1 MVRGKKMKNPL
12 RKRLPRELKT
22 EFGKYLVIFLLLV
35 ATIGLISG
43 FLIATSSMLKAYN
56 DGFETYNVENGNFL
70 LEKQANKAQIKN
82 IEDAGVTLYEN
93 FYNEEALTN
102 ESTMRIFKDREEVNT
117 VCLMKGEMP
126 TQTDEIAIDRMYA
139 DNNSLKV
146 GDTIESADGKYSW
159 KITGYVALPDYSCLF
174 EDNNDTMFDAVKFG
188 VGIVTPEGYAALA
201 NEQQNYSYSW
211 KYRNE
216 PSDELQEK
224 EMAEDLMD
232 VVRDEA
238 KLETFIPRYLNQAI
252 TFTGDDFGSDKAM
265 MTVLLYIIIVIM
277 AFVFG
282 VTVSNTISKEANVIG
297 TLRASGYTKGEL
309 VRHYMTMPLV
319 VTLIGALIGNILGYT
334 VFKNFCAGMYYGSYS
349 LPTYHTLWSVEAF
362 WKTTLVPLA
371 LMAVVNAGILYTQK
385 KDTEE
390 KDKTETVY
398 VKSDAK
404 GNPREITVQTKL
416 KNTSDGDTIEDY
428 TNLTDIKNKEGDEA
442 FTQNADGTIEWEN
455 HGEDITYEGTGSEEL
470 PVDVNISYELDGQPI
485 EPEEL
490 AGKSGSLEI
499 RFDYKNKTTQ
509 TIKIE
514 GKEEQVSVPF
524 AVISTMLLS
533 EDHASNIKVE
543 NGKVMDID
551 GQKLVVGY
559 ACPGLTKSL
568 KLTTYEPTEDIDIP
582 EYVEVMADVTDFSL
596 DFTATIISS
605 GLLEDM
611 DLKDL
616 DDVDEMSDNMKKL
629 EEATDKLSDGAGTLE
644 DGMKTYQTYLDQYL
658 SGVTALDQGAG
669 ALESGLQVMNEKKGD
684 LQAGATLLKESL
696 TTLHDTLAAIQLPQ
710 GSSVDLSGMETAA
723 KQLEADETKLNEVLT
738 EMGTG
743 LAEMQEL
750 AKEAAGYQATVK
762 TQLETAKT
770 ALDVI
775 DWTKLDQAVRADSQ
789 TKADAAIDSAM
800 KKALENYGLSAEQI
814 QVAAG
819 EVKTEVNGALDQI
832 SVSDEAKAQIKKAK
846 EALEAIPTIT
856 IPEVSLDTGK
866 LTETLNDMQK
876 QMKILAGYSTTL
888 GTVSQTAAA
897 ALQELQTGLT
907 ALQTGTAQLQEG
919 SGQLEAGVSAFGAG
933 IQQLYQG
940 STALHQGSGQLSSAG
955 TALIS
960 GLDTMIS
967 GMDSLHQG
975 LIKFDE
981 DGIRELSDLTGKD
994 LTNLANR
1001 IRALKKA
1008 DGKYDNYGG
1017 IREGET
1023 GSVRFIIETDEIKAE

>member
-1 MVRGKKMKNPL
+1 MKNKIKDRIL
-12 RKRLPRELKT
+12 RLTLGVGVAAAVGMTGCGKTDTSSDSAQTAKT
-22 EFGKYLVIFLLLV
+22 E
-35 ATIGLISG
+35 
-43 FLIATSSMLKAYN
+43 
-56 DGFETYNVENGNFL
+56 
-70 LEKQANKAQIKN
+70 
-82 IEDAGVTLYEN
+82 DA
-93 FYNEEALTN
+93 
-102 ESTMRIFKDREEVNT
+102 
-117 VCLMKGEMP
+117 
-126 TQTDEIAIDRMYA
+126 
-139 DNNSLKV
+139 
-146 GDTIESADGKYSW
+146 
-159 KITGYVALPDYSCLF
+159 
-174 EDNNDTMFDAVKFG
+174 
-188 VGIVTPEGYAALA
+188 
-201 NEQQNYSYSW
+201 
-211 KYRNE
+211 
-216 PSDELQEK
+216 
-224 EMAEDLMD
+224 
-232 VVRDEA
+232 
-238 KLETFIPRYLNQAI
+238 
-252 TFTGDDFGSDKAM
+252 
-265 MTVLLYIIIVIM
+265 
-277 AFVFG
+277 
-282 VTVSNTISKEANVIG
+282 KEAAD
-297 TLRASGYTKGEL
+297 TQEASKTSDDTK
-309 VRHYMTMPLV
+309 
-319 VTLIGALIGNILGYT
+319 
-334 VFKNFCAGMYYGSYS
+334 
-349 LPTYHTLWSVEAF
+349 
-362 WKTTLVPLA
+362 
-371 LMAVVNAGILYTQK
+371 K

-416 KNTSDGDTIEDY
+416 KNTSDGDTMEDY

-490 AGKSGSLEI
+490 AGKSGSLKI

-559 ACPGLTKSL
+559 VCPGLTKSL

-644 DGMKTYQTYLDQYL
+644 DGMKTYQTYLNQYL

-669 ALESGLQVMNEKKGD
+669 TLESGLQVMNEKKGD

-750 AKEAAGYQATVK
+750 AKEAAGYQATVE

-770 ALDVI
+770 ALDAI

-800 KKALENYGLSAEQI
+800 KKVLENYGLSAEQI

-846 EALEAIPTIT
+846 EALEDIPTIT

-919 SGQLEAGVSAFGAG
+919 SGQLEAGVSAFGEG

>member
-1 MVRGKKMKNPL
+1 M
-12 RKRLPRELKT
+12 
-22 EFGKYLVIFLLLV
+22 
-35 ATIGLISG
+35 
-43 FLIATSSMLKAYN
+43 
-56 DGFETYNVENGNFL
+56 
-70 LEKQANKAQIKN
+70 
-82 IEDAGVTLYEN
+82 
-93 FYNEEALTN
+93 
-102 ESTMRIFKDREEVNT
+102 
-117 VCLMKGEMP
+117 
-126 TQTDEIAIDRMYA
+126 
-139 DNNSLKV
+139 
-146 GDTIESADGKYSW
+146 
-159 KITGYVALPDYSCLF
+159 
-174 EDNNDTMFDAVKFG
+174 
-188 VGIVTPEGYAALA
+188 
-201 NEQQNYSYSW
+201 
-211 KYRNE
+211 
-216 PSDELQEK
+216 
-224 EMAEDLMD
+224 
-232 VVRDEA
+232 
-238 KLETFIPRYLNQAI
+238 
-252 TFTGDDFGSDKAM
+252 
-265 MTVLLYIIIVIM
+265 
-277 AFVFG
+277 
-282 VTVSNTISKEANVIG
+282 
-297 TLRASGYTKGEL
+297 
-309 VRHYMTMPLV
+309 
-319 VTLIGALIGNILGYT
+319 
-334 VFKNFCAGMYYGSYS
+334 
-349 LPTYHTLWSVEAF
+349 
-362 WKTTLVPLA
+362 
-371 LMAVVNAGILYTQK
+371 
-385 KDTEE
+385 
-390 KDKTETVY
+390 
-398 VKSDAK
+398 
-404 GNPREITVQTKL
+404 
-416 KNTSDGDTIEDY
+416 
-428 TNLTDIKNKEGDEA
+428 
-442 FTQNADGTIEWEN
+442 
-455 HGEDITYEGTGSEEL
+455 
-470 PVDVNISYELDGQPI
+470 
-485 EPEEL
+485 
-490 AGKSGSLEI
+490 
-499 RFDYKNKTTQ
+499 
-509 TIKIE
+509 
-514 GKEEQVSVPF
+514 PF

-644 DGMKTYQTYLDQYL
+644 NGMKTYQTYLDQYL

-750 AKEAAGYQATVK
+750 AKEAAGYQATVE
-762 TQLETAKT
+762 TQLETA
-770 ALDVI
+770 
-775 DWTKLDQAVRADSQ
+775 RADGQ

-800 KKALENYGLSAEQI
+800 KKTLENYGLSAEQI
-814 QVAAG
+814 QAAAG
-819 EVKTEVNGALDQI
+819 EVKTEVNGAMDQI

-919 SGQLEAGVSAFGAG
+919 SGQLEAGVAAFGEG

>member
-1 MVRGKKMKNPL
+1 MKNKIKDRIL
-12 RKRLPRELKT
+12 RLTLGIGVAAAVGMTGCGKTDTSSDSAQTAKT
-22 EFGKYLVIFLLLV
+22 E
-35 ATIGLISG
+35 
-43 FLIATSSMLKAYN
+43 
-56 DGFETYNVENGNFL
+56 
-70 LEKQANKAQIKN
+70 
-82 IEDAGVTLYEN
+82 DA
-93 FYNEEALTN
+93 
-102 ESTMRIFKDREEVNT
+102 
-117 VCLMKGEMP
+117 
-126 TQTDEIAIDRMYA
+126 
-139 DNNSLKV
+139 
-146 GDTIESADGKYSW
+146 
-159 KITGYVALPDYSCLF
+159 
-174 EDNNDTMFDAVKFG
+174 
-188 VGIVTPEGYAALA
+188 
-201 NEQQNYSYSW
+201 
-211 KYRNE
+211 
-216 PSDELQEK
+216 
-224 EMAEDLMD
+224 
-232 VVRDEA
+232 
-238 KLETFIPRYLNQAI
+238 
-252 TFTGDDFGSDKAM
+252 
-265 MTVLLYIIIVIM
+265 
-277 AFVFG
+277 
-282 VTVSNTISKEANVIG
+282 KEAAD
-297 TLRASGYTKGEL
+297 TQEASKTSDDTK
-309 VRHYMTMPLV
+309 
-319 VTLIGALIGNILGYT
+319 
-334 VFKNFCAGMYYGSYS
+334 
-349 LPTYHTLWSVEAF
+349 
-362 WKTTLVPLA
+362 
-371 LMAVVNAGILYTQK
+371 K

-398 VKSDAK
+398 IKSDAK

-490 AGKSGSLEI
+490 AGKSGSLKI

-533 EDHASNIKVE
+533 EDHASNIKAE

-644 DGMKTYQTYLDQYL
+644 DGMKKYQTYLDQYL

-750 AKEAAGYQATVK
+750 AKEAAGYQTTVE

-770 ALDVI
+770 ALDAI

-814 QVAAG
+814 QAASG

-919 SGQLEAGVSAFGAG
+919 SGQLEAGVAAFGEG

-1001 IRALKKA
+1001 IRALKKV

>member
-1 MVRGKKMKNPL
+1 MKNKIKDRIL
-12 RKRLPRELKT
+12 RLTLGIGVTAAVGMTGCGKT
-22 EFGKYLVIFLLLV
+22 D
-35 ATIGLISG
+35 
-43 FLIATSSMLKAYN
+43 TSS
-56 DGFETYNVENGNFL
+56 DS
-70 LEKQANKAQIKN
+70 AQT
-82 IEDAGVTLYEN
+82 EDA
-93 FYNEEALTN
+93 
-102 ESTMRIFKDREEVNT
+102 
-117 VCLMKGEMP
+117 
-126 TQTDEIAIDRMYA
+126 
-139 DNNSLKV
+139 
-146 GDTIESADGKYSW
+146 
-159 KITGYVALPDYSCLF
+159 
-174 EDNNDTMFDAVKFG
+174 
-188 VGIVTPEGYAALA
+188 
-201 NEQQNYSYSW
+201 
-211 KYRNE
+211 
-216 PSDELQEK
+216 
-224 EMAEDLMD
+224 
-232 VVRDEA
+232 
-238 KLETFIPRYLNQAI
+238 
-252 TFTGDDFGSDKAM
+252 
-265 MTVLLYIIIVIM
+265 
-277 AFVFG
+277 
-282 VTVSNTISKEANVIG
+282 KEAAD
-297 TLRASGYTKGEL
+297 TQEASKTSDDTK
-309 VRHYMTMPLV
+309 
-319 VTLIGALIGNILGYT
+319 
-334 VFKNFCAGMYYGSYS
+334 
-349 LPTYHTLWSVEAF
+349 
-362 WKTTLVPLA
+362 
-371 LMAVVNAGILYTQK
+371 K

-490 AGKSGSLEI
+490 AGKSGSLKI

-543 NGKVMDID
+543 NGKIMDID

-644 DGMKTYQTYLDQYL
+644 DGMKKYQTYLDQYL

-738 EMGTG
+738 EMRTG

-750 AKEAAGYQATVK
+750 AKEAAGYQTTVE

-770 ALDVI
+770 ALDAI

-814 QVAAG
+814 QAAAG

-919 SGQLEAGVSAFGAG
+919 SGQLEAGVAAFGEG

>member
-1 MVRGKKMKNPL
+1 MKNKIKDRIL
-12 RKRLPRELKT
+12 RLTLGVGVAAAVGMTGCGKTDTSSDSAQTAKT
-22 EFGKYLVIFLLLV
+22 E
-35 ATIGLISG
+35 
-43 FLIATSSMLKAYN
+43 
-56 DGFETYNVENGNFL
+56 
-70 LEKQANKAQIKN
+70 
-82 IEDAGVTLYEN
+82 DA
-93 FYNEEALTN
+93 
-102 ESTMRIFKDREEVNT
+102 
-117 VCLMKGEMP
+117 
-126 TQTDEIAIDRMYA
+126 
-139 DNNSLKV
+139 
-146 GDTIESADGKYSW
+146 
-159 KITGYVALPDYSCLF
+159 
-174 EDNNDTMFDAVKFG
+174 
-188 VGIVTPEGYAALA
+188 
-201 NEQQNYSYSW
+201 
-211 KYRNE
+211 
-216 PSDELQEK
+216 
-224 EMAEDLMD
+224 
-232 VVRDEA
+232 
-238 KLETFIPRYLNQAI
+238 
-252 TFTGDDFGSDKAM
+252 
-265 MTVLLYIIIVIM
+265 
-277 AFVFG
+277 
-282 VTVSNTISKEANVIG
+282 KEAAN
-297 TLRASGYTKGEL
+297 TQEAS
-309 VRHYMTMPLV
+309 
-319 VTLIGALIGNILGYT
+319 
-334 VFKNFCAGMYYGSYS
+334 
-349 LPTYHTLWSVEAF
+349 
-362 WKTTLVPLA
+362 KTSDD
-371 LMAVVNAGILYTQK
+371 TQK

-490 AGKSGSLEI
+490 AGKSGSLKI

-775 DWTKLDQAVRADSQ
+775 DWTKLNQAVRADSQ

>member
-1 MVRGKKMKNPL
+1 MKNKIKDRIL
-12 RKRLPRELKT
+12 RLTLGVGVAAAVGMTGCGKTDTSSDSAQTAKT
-22 EFGKYLVIFLLLV
+22 E
-35 ATIGLISG
+35 
-43 FLIATSSMLKAYN
+43 
-56 DGFETYNVENGNFL
+56 
-70 LEKQANKAQIKN
+70 
-82 IEDAGVTLYEN
+82 DA
-93 FYNEEALTN
+93 
-102 ESTMRIFKDREEVNT
+102 
-117 VCLMKGEMP
+117 
-126 TQTDEIAIDRMYA
+126 
-139 DNNSLKV
+139 
-146 GDTIESADGKYSW
+146 
-159 KITGYVALPDYSCLF
+159 
-174 EDNNDTMFDAVKFG
+174 
-188 VGIVTPEGYAALA
+188 
-201 NEQQNYSYSW
+201 
-211 KYRNE
+211 
-216 PSDELQEK
+216 
-224 EMAEDLMD
+224 
-232 VVRDEA
+232 
-238 KLETFIPRYLNQAI
+238 
-252 TFTGDDFGSDKAM
+252 
-265 MTVLLYIIIVIM
+265 
-277 AFVFG
+277 
-282 VTVSNTISKEANVIG
+282 KEAAD
-297 TLRASGYTKGEL
+297 TQEASKTSDDTK
-309 VRHYMTMPLV
+309 
-319 VTLIGALIGNILGYT
+319 
-334 VFKNFCAGMYYGSYS
+334 
-349 LPTYHTLWSVEAF
+349 
-362 WKTTLVPLA
+362 
-371 LMAVVNAGILYTQK
+371 K

-416 KNTSDGDTIEDY
+416 KNTSDGDTMEDY

-490 AGKSGSLEI
+490 AGKSGSLKI
-499 RFDYKNKTTQ
+499 RIDYKNKTTQ

-696 TTLHDTLAAIQLPQ
+696 TTLHDTLTAIQLPQ

-723 KQLEADETKLNEVLT
+723 KQLETDETKLNEVLT

-750 AKEAAGYQATVK
+750 AKAAGYQATVE

-770 ALDVI
+770 ALDAI

-800 KKALENYGLSAEQI
+800 KKVLENYGLSAEQI

-919 SGQLEAGVSAFGAG
+919 SGQLEAGVAAFGEG

>member
-1 MVRGKKMKNPL
+1 MKNKIKDRIL
-12 RKRLPRELKT
+12 RLTLGVGVAAAVGMTGCGKTDTSSDSAQTAKT
-22 EFGKYLVIFLLLV
+22 E
-35 ATIGLISG
+35 
-43 FLIATSSMLKAYN
+43 
-56 DGFETYNVENGNFL
+56 
-70 LEKQANKAQIKN
+70 
-82 IEDAGVTLYEN
+82 DA
-93 FYNEEALTN
+93 
-102 ESTMRIFKDREEVNT
+102 
-117 VCLMKGEMP
+117 
-126 TQTDEIAIDRMYA
+126 
-139 DNNSLKV
+139 
-146 GDTIESADGKYSW
+146 
-159 KITGYVALPDYSCLF
+159 
-174 EDNNDTMFDAVKFG
+174 
-188 VGIVTPEGYAALA
+188 
-201 NEQQNYSYSW
+201 
-211 KYRNE
+211 
-216 PSDELQEK
+216 
-224 EMAEDLMD
+224 
-232 VVRDEA
+232 
-238 KLETFIPRYLNQAI
+238 
-252 TFTGDDFGSDKAM
+252 
-265 MTVLLYIIIVIM
+265 
-277 AFVFG
+277 
-282 VTVSNTISKEANVIG
+282 KEAAY
-297 TLRASGYTKGEL
+297 TQEAS
-309 VRHYMTMPLV
+309 
-319 VTLIGALIGNILGYT
+319 
-334 VFKNFCAGMYYGSYS
+334 
-349 LPTYHTLWSVEAF
+349 
-362 WKTTLVPLA
+362 KTSDD
-371 LMAVVNAGILYTQK
+371 TQK

-470 PVDVNISYELDGQPI
+470 PVDVNISYELDSQPI

-490 AGKSGSLEI
+490 AGKSGSLKI

-644 DGMKTYQTYLDQYL
+644 DGMKKYQTYLDQYL

-750 AKEAAGYQATVK
+750 AKEVAGYQTTVE

-770 ALDVI
+770 ALDAI
-775 DWTKLDQAVRADSQ
+775 DWRKLDQAVRADSQ

-800 KKALENYGLSAEQI
+800 KKALENYGLSTEQI
-814 QVAAG
+814 QAASG

-907 ALQTGTAQLQEG
+907 TLQTGTAQLQEG
-919 SGQLEAGVSAFGAG
+919 SGQLEAGVAAFGEG

>member
-1 MVRGKKMKNPL
+1 MKNKIKDRIL
-12 RKRLPRELKT
+12 RLTLGVGVAAAVGMTGCGKTDTSSDSAQTAKT
-22 EFGKYLVIFLLLV
+22 EDAQETADTQEASK
-35 ATIGLISG
+35 
-43 FLIATSSMLKAYN
+43 TS
-56 DGFETYNVENGNFL
+56 D
-70 LEKQANKAQIKN
+70 
-82 IEDAGVTLYEN
+82 
-93 FYNEEALTN
+93 
-102 ESTMRIFKDREEVNT
+102 
-117 VCLMKGEMP
+117 
-126 TQTDEIAIDRMYA
+126 
-139 DNNSLKV
+139 
-146 GDTIESADGKYSW
+146 DTK
-159 KITGYVALPDYSCLF
+159 
-174 EDNNDTMFDAVKFG
+174 
-188 VGIVTPEGYAALA
+188 
-201 NEQQNYSYSW
+201 
-211 KYRNE
+211 
-216 PSDELQEK
+216 
-224 EMAEDLMD
+224 
-232 VVRDEA
+232 
-238 KLETFIPRYLNQAI
+238 
-252 TFTGDDFGSDKAM
+252 
-265 MTVLLYIIIVIM
+265 
-277 AFVFG
+277 
-282 VTVSNTISKEANVIG
+282 
-297 TLRASGYTKGEL
+297 
-309 VRHYMTMPLV
+309 
-319 VTLIGALIGNILGYT
+319 
-334 VFKNFCAGMYYGSYS
+334 
-349 LPTYHTLWSVEAF
+349 
-362 WKTTLVPLA
+362 
-371 LMAVVNAGILYTQK
+371 K

-490 AGKSGSLEI
+490 AGKSGSLKI

-644 DGMKTYQTYLDQYL
+644 DGMKKYQTYLDQYL

-696 TTLHDTLAAIQLPQ
+696 ITLHDTLAAIQLPQ

-750 AKEAAGYQATVK
+750 AKEAAGYQTTVE

-770 ALDVI
+770 ALDAI

-814 QVAAG
+814 QAAAG

-919 SGQLEAGVSAFGAG
+919 SGQLEAGVAAFGEG

-1017 IREGET
+1017 IREGES
-1023 GSVRFIIETDEIKAE
+1023 GSVRFIVETDEIKAE

>member
-1 MVRGKKMKNPL
+1 MKNKIKDRIL
-12 RKRLPRELKT
+12 RLTLGVGVAAAVGMTGCGKTDTSSDSAQTAKT
-22 EFGKYLVIFLLLV
+22 E
-35 ATIGLISG
+35 
-43 FLIATSSMLKAYN
+43 
-56 DGFETYNVENGNFL
+56 
-70 LEKQANKAQIKN
+70 
-82 IEDAGVTLYEN
+82 DA
-93 FYNEEALTN
+93 
-102 ESTMRIFKDREEVNT
+102 
-117 VCLMKGEMP
+117 
-126 TQTDEIAIDRMYA
+126 
-139 DNNSLKV
+139 
-146 GDTIESADGKYSW
+146 
-159 KITGYVALPDYSCLF
+159 
-174 EDNNDTMFDAVKFG
+174 
-188 VGIVTPEGYAALA
+188 
-201 NEQQNYSYSW
+201 
-211 KYRNE
+211 
-216 PSDELQEK
+216 
-224 EMAEDLMD
+224 
-232 VVRDEA
+232 
-238 KLETFIPRYLNQAI
+238 
-252 TFTGDDFGSDKAM
+252 
-265 MTVLLYIIIVIM
+265 
-277 AFVFG
+277 
-282 VTVSNTISKEANVIG
+282 KEAAD
-297 TLRASGYTKGEL
+297 TQEAS
-309 VRHYMTMPLV
+309 
-319 VTLIGALIGNILGYT
+319 
-334 VFKNFCAGMYYGSYS
+334 
-349 LPTYHTLWSVEAF
+349 
-362 WKTTLVPLA
+362 KTSDD
-371 LMAVVNAGILYTQK
+371 TQK

-490 AGKSGSLEI
+490 AGKSGSLKI

-644 DGMKTYQTYLDQYL
+644 DGMKKYQTYLDQYL

-738 EMGTG
+738 EMGNG

-750 AKEAAGYQATVK
+750 AKEAAGYQTTVE

-770 ALDVI
+770 ALDAI
-775 DWTKLDQAVRADSQ
+775 DWRKLDQAVRADSQ
-789 TKADAAIDSAM
+789 TKADAAIGSAM
-800 KKALENYGLSAEQI
+800 KKALENYGLSEEQI
-814 QVAAG
+814 QAASG

-919 SGQLEAGVSAFGAG
+919 SGQLEAGVAAFGEG

>member
-1 MVRGKKMKNPL
+1 MKNKIKDRIL
-12 RKRLPRELKT
+12 RLTLGVGVAAAVGMTGCGKTDTSSDSAQTAKT
-22 EFGKYLVIFLLLV
+22 E
-35 ATIGLISG
+35 
-43 FLIATSSMLKAYN
+43 
-56 DGFETYNVENGNFL
+56 
-70 LEKQANKAQIKN
+70 
-82 IEDAGVTLYEN
+82 DA
-93 FYNEEALTN
+93 
-102 ESTMRIFKDREEVNT
+102 
-117 VCLMKGEMP
+117 
-126 TQTDEIAIDRMYA
+126 
-139 DNNSLKV
+139 
-146 GDTIESADGKYSW
+146 
-159 KITGYVALPDYSCLF
+159 
-174 EDNNDTMFDAVKFG
+174 
-188 VGIVTPEGYAALA
+188 
-201 NEQQNYSYSW
+201 
-211 KYRNE
+211 
-216 PSDELQEK
+216 
-224 EMAEDLMD
+224 
-232 VVRDEA
+232 
-238 KLETFIPRYLNQAI
+238 
-252 TFTGDDFGSDKAM
+252 
-265 MTVLLYIIIVIM
+265 
-277 AFVFG
+277 
-282 VTVSNTISKEANVIG
+282 KEAAY
-297 TLRASGYTKGEL
+297 TQEAS
-309 VRHYMTMPLV
+309 
-319 VTLIGALIGNILGYT
+319 
-334 VFKNFCAGMYYGSYS
+334 
-349 LPTYHTLWSVEAF
+349 
-362 WKTTLVPLA
+362 KTSDD
-371 LMAVVNAGILYTQK
+371 TQK

-470 PVDVNISYELDGQPI
+470 PVDVNISYELDSQPI

-490 AGKSGSLEI
+490 AGKSGSLKI

-644 DGMKTYQTYLDQYL
+644 DGMKKYQTYLDQYL

-750 AKEAAGYQATVK
+750 AKEAAGYQTTVE

-770 ALDVI
+770 ALDAI
-775 DWTKLDQAVRADSQ
+775 DWTKLDQAVRADGQ

-814 QVAAG
+814 QAASG

-907 ALQTGTAQLQEG
+907 TLQTGTAQLQEG
-919 SGQLEAGVSAFGAG
+919 SGQLEAGVAAFGEG

-1001 IRALKKA
+1001 ILALKKA

>member
-1 MVRGKKMKNPL
+1 MKNKIKDRIL
-12 RKRLPRELKT
+12 RLTLGIGVAAAVGMTGCGKT
-22 EFGKYLVIFLLLV
+22 D
-35 ATIGLISG
+35 
-43 FLIATSSMLKAYN
+43 TSS
-56 DGFETYNVENGNFL
+56 DS
-70 LEKQANKAQIKN
+70 AQT
-82 IEDAGVTLYEN
+82 EDA
-93 FYNEEALTN
+93 
-102 ESTMRIFKDREEVNT
+102 
-117 VCLMKGEMP
+117 
-126 TQTDEIAIDRMYA
+126 
-139 DNNSLKV
+139 
-146 GDTIESADGKYSW
+146 
-159 KITGYVALPDYSCLF
+159 
-174 EDNNDTMFDAVKFG
+174 
-188 VGIVTPEGYAALA
+188 
-201 NEQQNYSYSW
+201 
-211 KYRNE
+211 
-216 PSDELQEK
+216 
-224 EMAEDLMD
+224 
-232 VVRDEA
+232 
-238 KLETFIPRYLNQAI
+238 
-252 TFTGDDFGSDKAM
+252 
-265 MTVLLYIIIVIM
+265 
-277 AFVFG
+277 
-282 VTVSNTISKEANVIG
+282 KEAAD
-297 TLRASGYTKGEL
+297 TQEASKTSDDTK
-309 VRHYMTMPLV
+309 
-319 VTLIGALIGNILGYT
+319 
-334 VFKNFCAGMYYGSYS
+334 
-349 LPTYHTLWSVEAF
+349 
-362 WKTTLVPLA
+362 
-371 LMAVVNAGILYTQK
+371 K

-490 AGKSGSLEI
+490 AGKSGSLKI

-533 EDHASNIKVE
+533 EDHASNIKAE

-750 AKEAAGYQATVK
+750 AKEVAGYQTTVE

-770 ALDVI
+770 ALDAI
-775 DWTKLDQAVRADSQ
+775 DWTKLGKAVRADSQ

-814 QVAAG
+814 QAAAG

-907 ALQTGTAQLQEG
+907 TLQTGTAQLQEG
-919 SGQLEAGVSAFGAG
+919 SGQLEAGVAAFGEG

>member
-1 MVRGKKMKNPL
+1 MKNKIKDRIL
-12 RKRLPRELKT
+12 RLTLGVGVAAAVGMTGCGKTDTSSDSAQTAKT
-22 EFGKYLVIFLLLV
+22 E
-35 ATIGLISG
+35 
-43 FLIATSSMLKAYN
+43 
-56 DGFETYNVENGNFL
+56 
-70 LEKQANKAQIKN
+70 
-82 IEDAGVTLYEN
+82 DA
-93 FYNEEALTN
+93 
-102 ESTMRIFKDREEVNT
+102 
-117 VCLMKGEMP
+117 
-126 TQTDEIAIDRMYA
+126 
-139 DNNSLKV
+139 
-146 GDTIESADGKYSW
+146 
-159 KITGYVALPDYSCLF
+159 
-174 EDNNDTMFDAVKFG
+174 
-188 VGIVTPEGYAALA
+188 
-201 NEQQNYSYSW
+201 
-211 KYRNE
+211 
-216 PSDELQEK
+216 
-224 EMAEDLMD
+224 
-232 VVRDEA
+232 
-238 KLETFIPRYLNQAI
+238 
-252 TFTGDDFGSDKAM
+252 
-265 MTVLLYIIIVIM
+265 
-277 AFVFG
+277 
-282 VTVSNTISKEANVIG
+282 KEAAD
-297 TLRASGYTKGEL
+297 TKEAS
-309 VRHYMTMPLV
+309 
-319 VTLIGALIGNILGYT
+319 
-334 VFKNFCAGMYYGSYS
+334 
-349 LPTYHTLWSVEAF
+349 
-362 WKTTLVPLA
+362 KTSDD
-371 LMAVVNAGILYTQK
+371 TQK

-390 KDKTETVY
+390 KDKAEMVY

-490 AGKSGSLEI
+490 AGKSGSLKI

-644 DGMKTYQTYLDQYL
+644 DGMKKYQTYLDQYL

-750 AKEAAGYQATVK
+750 AKEAAGYQTTVE

-770 ALDVI
+770 ALDAI

-814 QVAAG
+814 QAASG

-897 ALQELQTGLT
+897 ALQELQSGLT

-919 SGQLEAGVSAFGAG
+919 SGQLEAGVAAFGEG

>member
-1 MVRGKKMKNPL
+1 MKNKIKDRIL
-12 RKRLPRELKT
+12 RLTLGVGVAAAVGMTGCGKTDTSSDSAQTAKT
-22 EFGKYLVIFLLLV
+22 E
-35 ATIGLISG
+35 
-43 FLIATSSMLKAYN
+43 
-56 DGFETYNVENGNFL
+56 
-70 LEKQANKAQIKN
+70 
-82 IEDAGVTLYEN
+82 DA
-93 FYNEEALTN
+93 
-102 ESTMRIFKDREEVNT
+102 
-117 VCLMKGEMP
+117 
-126 TQTDEIAIDRMYA
+126 
-139 DNNSLKV
+139 
-146 GDTIESADGKYSW
+146 
-159 KITGYVALPDYSCLF
+159 
-174 EDNNDTMFDAVKFG
+174 
-188 VGIVTPEGYAALA
+188 
-201 NEQQNYSYSW
+201 
-211 KYRNE
+211 
-216 PSDELQEK
+216 
-224 EMAEDLMD
+224 
-232 VVRDEA
+232 
-238 KLETFIPRYLNQAI
+238 
-252 TFTGDDFGSDKAM
+252 
-265 MTVLLYIIIVIM
+265 
-277 AFVFG
+277 
-282 VTVSNTISKEANVIG
+282 KEAAN
-297 TLRASGYTKGEL
+297 TQEAS
-309 VRHYMTMPLV
+309 
-319 VTLIGALIGNILGYT
+319 
-334 VFKNFCAGMYYGSYS
+334 
-349 LPTYHTLWSVEAF
+349 
-362 WKTTLVPLA
+362 KTSDD
-371 LMAVVNAGILYTQK
+371 TQK

-490 AGKSGSLEI
+490 AGKSGSLKI

>member
-1 MVRGKKMKNPL
+1 MKNKIKDRIL
-12 RKRLPRELKT
+12 RLTLGVGVAAAVGMTGCGKTDTSSDSAQTAKT
-22 EFGKYLVIFLLLV
+22 E
-35 ATIGLISG
+35 
-43 FLIATSSMLKAYN
+43 
-56 DGFETYNVENGNFL
+56 
-70 LEKQANKAQIKN
+70 
-82 IEDAGVTLYEN
+82 DA
-93 FYNEEALTN
+93 
-102 ESTMRIFKDREEVNT
+102 
-117 VCLMKGEMP
+117 
-126 TQTDEIAIDRMYA
+126 
-139 DNNSLKV
+139 
-146 GDTIESADGKYSW
+146 
-159 KITGYVALPDYSCLF
+159 
-174 EDNNDTMFDAVKFG
+174 
-188 VGIVTPEGYAALA
+188 
-201 NEQQNYSYSW
+201 
-211 KYRNE
+211 
-216 PSDELQEK
+216 
-224 EMAEDLMD
+224 
-232 VVRDEA
+232 
-238 KLETFIPRYLNQAI
+238 
-252 TFTGDDFGSDKAM
+252 
-265 MTVLLYIIIVIM
+265 
-277 AFVFG
+277 
-282 VTVSNTISKEANVIG
+282 KEAAD
-297 TLRASGYTKGEL
+297 TQEAS
-309 VRHYMTMPLV
+309 
-319 VTLIGALIGNILGYT
+319 
-334 VFKNFCAGMYYGSYS
+334 
-349 LPTYHTLWSVEAF
+349 
-362 WKTTLVPLA
+362 KTSDDTP
-371 LMAVVNAGILYTQK
+371 K

-490 AGKSGSLEI
+490 AGKSGSLKI

-514 GKEEQVSVPF
+514 GKEEQVNVPF

-644 DGMKTYQTYLDQYL
+644 DGMKKYQTYLDQYL

-750 AKEAAGYQATVK
+750 AKEAAGYQTTVE

-770 ALDVI
+770 ALDAI

-814 QVAAG
+814 QAAAG
-819 EVKTEVNGALDQI
+819 EVKTEVNGAMDQI

-919 SGQLEAGVSAFGAG
+919 SGQLEAGVAAFGAG

>member
-1 MVRGKKMKNPL
+1 MKNKIKDRIL
-12 RKRLPRELKT
+12 RLTMGIGVAAAVGMTGCGKT
-22 EFGKYLVIFLLLV
+22 D
-35 ATIGLISG
+35 
-43 FLIATSSMLKAYN
+43 TSS
-56 DGFETYNVENGNFL
+56 DS
-70 LEKQANKAQIKN
+70 AQT
-82 IEDAGVTLYEN
+82 EDA
-93 FYNEEALTN
+93 
-102 ESTMRIFKDREEVNT
+102 
-117 VCLMKGEMP
+117 
-126 TQTDEIAIDRMYA
+126 
-139 DNNSLKV
+139 
-146 GDTIESADGKYSW
+146 
-159 KITGYVALPDYSCLF
+159 
-174 EDNNDTMFDAVKFG
+174 
-188 VGIVTPEGYAALA
+188 
-201 NEQQNYSYSW
+201 
-211 KYRNE
+211 
-216 PSDELQEK
+216 
-224 EMAEDLMD
+224 
-232 VVRDEA
+232 
-238 KLETFIPRYLNQAI
+238 
-252 TFTGDDFGSDKAM
+252 
-265 MTVLLYIIIVIM
+265 
-277 AFVFG
+277 
-282 VTVSNTISKEANVIG
+282 KEAAD
-297 TLRASGYTKGEL
+297 TQEASKTSDDTK
-309 VRHYMTMPLV
+309 
-319 VTLIGALIGNILGYT
+319 
-334 VFKNFCAGMYYGSYS
+334 
-349 LPTYHTLWSVEAF
+349 
-362 WKTTLVPLA
+362 
-371 LMAVVNAGILYTQK
+371 K

-490 AGKSGSLEI
+490 AGKSGSLKI

-644 DGMKTYQTYLDQYL
+644 DGMKKYQTYLDQYL

-750 AKEAAGYQATVK
+750 AKEAAGYQTTVE

-770 ALDVI
+770 ALDAI
-775 DWTKLDQAVRADSQ
+775 DWRKLDQAVRADGQ

-814 QVAAG
+814 QAAAG

-919 SGQLEAGVSAFGAG
+919 SGQLEAGVAAFGEG

-940 STALHQGSGQLSSAG
+940 STALHQGSGQLSSAE

-1008 DGKYDNYGG
+1008 GGKYDNYGG
-1017 IREGET
+1017 IREG
-1023 GSVRFIIETDEIKAE
+1023 

>member
-1 MVRGKKMKNPL
+1 MKNKIKDRIL
-12 RKRLPRELKT
+12 RLTLGVGVAAAVGMTGCGKTDTSSDSAQTAKT
-22 EFGKYLVIFLLLV
+22 EDAQETADTQEASK
-35 ATIGLISG
+35 
-43 FLIATSSMLKAYN
+43 TS
-56 DGFETYNVENGNFL
+56 D
-70 LEKQANKAQIKN
+70 
-82 IEDAGVTLYEN
+82 
-93 FYNEEALTN
+93 
-102 ESTMRIFKDREEVNT
+102 
-117 VCLMKGEMP
+117 
-126 TQTDEIAIDRMYA
+126 
-139 DNNSLKV
+139 
-146 GDTIESADGKYSW
+146 DTK
-159 KITGYVALPDYSCLF
+159 
-174 EDNNDTMFDAVKFG
+174 
-188 VGIVTPEGYAALA
+188 
-201 NEQQNYSYSW
+201 
-211 KYRNE
+211 
-216 PSDELQEK
+216 
-224 EMAEDLMD
+224 
-232 VVRDEA
+232 
-238 KLETFIPRYLNQAI
+238 
-252 TFTGDDFGSDKAM
+252 
-265 MTVLLYIIIVIM
+265 
-277 AFVFG
+277 
-282 VTVSNTISKEANVIG
+282 
-297 TLRASGYTKGEL
+297 
-309 VRHYMTMPLV
+309 
-319 VTLIGALIGNILGYT
+319 
-334 VFKNFCAGMYYGSYS
+334 
-349 LPTYHTLWSVEAF
+349 
-362 WKTTLVPLA
+362 
-371 LMAVVNAGILYTQK
+371 K

-490 AGKSGSLEI
+490 AGKSGSLKI

-644 DGMKTYQTYLDQYL
+644 DGMKKYQTYLDQYL

-696 TTLHDTLAAIQLPQ
+696 ITLHDTLAAIQLPQ

-750 AKEAAGYQATVK
+750 AKEAAGYQTTVE

-770 ALDVI
+770 ALDAI

-814 QVAAG
+814 QAAAG

-919 SGQLEAGVSAFGAG
+919 SGQLEAGVAAFGEG

-1023 GSVRFIIETDEIKAE
+1023 GNVRFIIETDEIKAE

>member
-1 MVRGKKMKNPL
+1 MKNKIKDRIL
-12 RKRLPRELKT
+12 RLTLGVGVAAAVGMTGCGKTDTSSDSAQTAKT
-22 EFGKYLVIFLLLV
+22 E
-35 ATIGLISG
+35 
-43 FLIATSSMLKAYN
+43 
-56 DGFETYNVENGNFL
+56 
-70 LEKQANKAQIKN
+70 
-82 IEDAGVTLYEN
+82 DA
-93 FYNEEALTN
+93 
-102 ESTMRIFKDREEVNT
+102 
-117 VCLMKGEMP
+117 
-126 TQTDEIAIDRMYA
+126 
-139 DNNSLKV
+139 
-146 GDTIESADGKYSW
+146 
-159 KITGYVALPDYSCLF
+159 
-174 EDNNDTMFDAVKFG
+174 
-188 VGIVTPEGYAALA
+188 
-201 NEQQNYSYSW
+201 
-211 KYRNE
+211 
-216 PSDELQEK
+216 
-224 EMAEDLMD
+224 
-232 VVRDEA
+232 
-238 KLETFIPRYLNQAI
+238 
-252 TFTGDDFGSDKAM
+252 
-265 MTVLLYIIIVIM
+265 
-277 AFVFG
+277 
-282 VTVSNTISKEANVIG
+282 KEAAD
-297 TLRASGYTKGEL
+297 TQEAS
-309 VRHYMTMPLV
+309 
-319 VTLIGALIGNILGYT
+319 
-334 VFKNFCAGMYYGSYS
+334 
-349 LPTYHTLWSVEAF
+349 
-362 WKTTLVPLA
+362 KTSDD
-371 LMAVVNAGILYTQK
+371 TQK

-490 AGKSGSLEI
+490 AGKSGSLKI

-723 KQLEADETKLNEVLT
+723 
-738 EMGTG
+738 
-743 LAEMQEL
+743 
-750 AKEAAGYQATVK
+750 
-762 TQLETAKT
+762 
-770 ALDVI
+770 
-775 DWTKLDQAVRADSQ
+775 
-789 TKADAAIDSAM
+789 
-800 KKALENYGLSAEQI
+800 
-814 QVAAG
+814 
-819 EVKTEVNGALDQI
+819 
-832 SVSDEAKAQIKKAK
+832 
-846 EALEAIPTIT
+846 
-856 IPEVSLDTGK
+856 
-866 LTETLNDMQK
+866 
-876 QMKILAGYSTTL
+876 
-888 GTVSQTAAA
+888 
-897 ALQELQTGLT
+897 
-907 ALQTGTAQLQEG
+907 
-919 SGQLEAGVSAFGAG
+919 
-933 IQQLYQG
+933 
-940 STALHQGSGQLSSAG
+940 
-955 TALIS
+955 
-960 GLDTMIS
+960 
-967 GMDSLHQG
+967 
-975 LIKFDE
+975 
-981 DGIRELSDLTGKD
+981 
-994 LTNLANR
+994 
-1001 IRALKKA
+1001 
-1008 DGKYDNYGG
+1008 
-1017 IREGET
+1017 
-1023 GSVRFIIETDEIKAE
+1023 

>member
-1 MVRGKKMKNPL
+1 MKNKIKDRIL
-12 RKRLPRELKT
+12 RLTLGVGVAAAVGMTGCGKTDTSSDSAQTAKT
-22 EFGKYLVIFLLLV
+22 E
-35 ATIGLISG
+35 
-43 FLIATSSMLKAYN
+43 
-56 DGFETYNVENGNFL
+56 
-70 LEKQANKAQIKN
+70 
-82 IEDAGVTLYEN
+82 DAK
-93 FYNEEALTN
+93 EEA
-102 ESTMRIFKDREEVNT
+102 D
-117 VCLMKGEMP
+117 
-126 TQTDEIAIDRMYA
+126 TQEASKTSD
-139 DNNSLKV
+139 
-146 GDTIESADGKYSW
+146 DTK
-159 KITGYVALPDYSCLF
+159 
-174 EDNNDTMFDAVKFG
+174 
-188 VGIVTPEGYAALA
+188 
-201 NEQQNYSYSW
+201 
-211 KYRNE
+211 
-216 PSDELQEK
+216 
-224 EMAEDLMD
+224 
-232 VVRDEA
+232 
-238 KLETFIPRYLNQAI
+238 
-252 TFTGDDFGSDKAM
+252 
-265 MTVLLYIIIVIM
+265 
-277 AFVFG
+277 
-282 VTVSNTISKEANVIG
+282 
-297 TLRASGYTKGEL
+297 
-309 VRHYMTMPLV
+309 
-319 VTLIGALIGNILGYT
+319 
-334 VFKNFCAGMYYGSYS
+334 
-349 LPTYHTLWSVEAF
+349 
-362 WKTTLVPLA
+362 
-371 LMAVVNAGILYTQK
+371 K

-390 KDKTETVY
+390 KDKMETVY

-490 AGKSGSLEI
+490 AGKSGSLKI

-644 DGMKTYQTYLDQYL
+644 DGMKTYQTYLVQYL

-684 LQAGATLLKESL
+684 LQAGTTLLKESL

-750 AKEAAGYQATVK
+750 AKEAAGYQTTVE

-770 ALDVI
+770 ALDAI
-775 DWTKLDQAVRADSQ
+775 DWTKLDQAVRVDRQ
-789 TKADAAIDSAM
+789 TKADAAIDSAL

-814 QVAAG
+814 QAAAG
-819 EVKTEVNGALDQI
+819 EVKAEVNGALDQI

-897 ALQELQTGLT
+897 SLQELQTGLT

-919 SGQLEAGVSAFGAG
+919 SGQLEAGVAAFGEG

-1001 IRALKKA
+1001 IRALKNT

>member
-1 MVRGKKMKNPL
+1 MKNKIKDRIL
-12 RKRLPRELKT
+12 RLTMGIGVAAAVGMTGCGKT
-22 EFGKYLVIFLLLV
+22 D
-35 ATIGLISG
+35 
-43 FLIATSSMLKAYN
+43 TSS
-56 DGFETYNVENGNFL
+56 DS
-70 LEKQANKAQIKN
+70 AQT
-82 IEDAGVTLYEN
+82 EDA
-93 FYNEEALTN
+93 
-102 ESTMRIFKDREEVNT
+102 
-117 VCLMKGEMP
+117 
-126 TQTDEIAIDRMYA
+126 
-139 DNNSLKV
+139 
-146 GDTIESADGKYSW
+146 
-159 KITGYVALPDYSCLF
+159 
-174 EDNNDTMFDAVKFG
+174 
-188 VGIVTPEGYAALA
+188 
-201 NEQQNYSYSW
+201 
-211 KYRNE
+211 
-216 PSDELQEK
+216 
-224 EMAEDLMD
+224 
-232 VVRDEA
+232 
-238 KLETFIPRYLNQAI
+238 
-252 TFTGDDFGSDKAM
+252 
-265 MTVLLYIIIVIM
+265 
-277 AFVFG
+277 
-282 VTVSNTISKEANVIG
+282 KEAAD
-297 TLRASGYTKGEL
+297 TQEASKTSDDTK
-309 VRHYMTMPLV
+309 
-319 VTLIGALIGNILGYT
+319 
-334 VFKNFCAGMYYGSYS
+334 
-349 LPTYHTLWSVEAF
+349 
-362 WKTTLVPLA
+362 
-371 LMAVVNAGILYTQK
+371 K

-404 GNPREITVQTKL
+404 GNLREITVQTKL

-490 AGKSGSLEI
+490 AGKSGSLKI

-644 DGMKTYQTYLDQYL
+644 DGMKTYQNYLDQYL

-696 TTLHDTLAAIQLPQ
+696 TTLHDTLAVIQLPQ

-738 EMGTG
+738 EMETG

-750 AKEAAGYQATVK
+750 AKEAAGYQATVE

-770 ALDVI
+770 ALDAI

-814 QVAAG
+814 QTAAG

-919 SGQLEAGVSAFGAG
+919 SGQLEAGVAAFGEG

>member
-1 MVRGKKMKNPL
+1 MKNKIKDRIL
-12 RKRLPRELKT
+12 RLTLGVGVAAAVGMTGCGKTDTSSDSAQTAKT
-22 EFGKYLVIFLLLV
+22 E
-35 ATIGLISG
+35 
-43 FLIATSSMLKAYN
+43 
-56 DGFETYNVENGNFL
+56 
-70 LEKQANKAQIKN
+70 
-82 IEDAGVTLYEN
+82 DA
-93 FYNEEALTN
+93 
-102 ESTMRIFKDREEVNT
+102 
-117 VCLMKGEMP
+117 
-126 TQTDEIAIDRMYA
+126 
-139 DNNSLKV
+139 
-146 GDTIESADGKYSW
+146 
-159 KITGYVALPDYSCLF
+159 
-174 EDNNDTMFDAVKFG
+174 
-188 VGIVTPEGYAALA
+188 
-201 NEQQNYSYSW
+201 
-211 KYRNE
+211 
-216 PSDELQEK
+216 
-224 EMAEDLMD
+224 
-232 VVRDEA
+232 
-238 KLETFIPRYLNQAI
+238 
-252 TFTGDDFGSDKAM
+252 
-265 MTVLLYIIIVIM
+265 
-277 AFVFG
+277 
-282 VTVSNTISKEANVIG
+282 KEAAD
-297 TLRASGYTKGEL
+297 TQEAS
-309 VRHYMTMPLV
+309 
-319 VTLIGALIGNILGYT
+319 
-334 VFKNFCAGMYYGSYS
+334 
-349 LPTYHTLWSVEAF
+349 
-362 WKTTLVPLA
+362 KTSDD
-371 LMAVVNAGILYTQK
+371 TQK

-490 AGKSGSLEI
+490 AGKSGSLKI

-616 DDVDEMSDNMKKL
+616 DDVDDVDEMSDNMKKL

-644 DGMKTYQTYLDQYL
+644 DGMKKYQTYLDQYL

-738 EMGTG
+738 EMGNG

-750 AKEAAGYQATVK
+750 AKEAAGYQTTVE

-770 ALDVI
+770 ALDAI
-775 DWTKLDQAVRADSQ
+775 DWRKLDQAVRADSQ

-800 KKALENYGLSAEQI
+800 KKALENYGLSEEQI
-814 QVAAG
+814 QAASG

-919 SGQLEAGVSAFGAG
+919 SGQLEAGVAAFGEG

>member
-1 MVRGKKMKNPL
+1 MKNKIKDRIL
-12 RKRLPRELKT
+12 RLTLGVGVAAAVGMTGCGKTDTSSDSAQTAKT
-22 EFGKYLVIFLLLV
+22 E
-35 ATIGLISG
+35 
-43 FLIATSSMLKAYN
+43 
-56 DGFETYNVENGNFL
+56 
-70 LEKQANKAQIKN
+70 
-82 IEDAGVTLYEN
+82 DA
-93 FYNEEALTN
+93 
-102 ESTMRIFKDREEVNT
+102 
-117 VCLMKGEMP
+117 
-126 TQTDEIAIDRMYA
+126 
-139 DNNSLKV
+139 
-146 GDTIESADGKYSW
+146 
-159 KITGYVALPDYSCLF
+159 
-174 EDNNDTMFDAVKFG
+174 
-188 VGIVTPEGYAALA
+188 
-201 NEQQNYSYSW
+201 
-211 KYRNE
+211 
-216 PSDELQEK
+216 
-224 EMAEDLMD
+224 
-232 VVRDEA
+232 
-238 KLETFIPRYLNQAI
+238 
-252 TFTGDDFGSDKAM
+252 
-265 MTVLLYIIIVIM
+265 
-277 AFVFG
+277 
-282 VTVSNTISKEANVIG
+282 KEAAN
-297 TLRASGYTKGEL
+297 TQEAS
-309 VRHYMTMPLV
+309 
-319 VTLIGALIGNILGYT
+319 
-334 VFKNFCAGMYYGSYS
+334 
-349 LPTYHTLWSVEAF
+349 
-362 WKTTLVPLA
+362 KTSDD
-371 LMAVVNAGILYTQK
+371 TQK

-789 TKADAAIDSAM
+789 TKADAAM

>member
-1 MVRGKKMKNPL
+1 MKNKIKDRIL
-12 RKRLPRELKT
+12 RLTLGVGVAAAVGMTGCGKTDTSSDSAQTAKT
-22 EFGKYLVIFLLLV
+22 EDAKET
-35 ATIGLISG
+35 ADTQEASK
-43 FLIATSSMLKAYN
+43 TS
-56 DGFETYNVENGNFL
+56 D
-70 LEKQANKAQIKN
+70 
-82 IEDAGVTLYEN
+82 
-93 FYNEEALTN
+93 
-102 ESTMRIFKDREEVNT
+102 
-117 VCLMKGEMP
+117 
-126 TQTDEIAIDRMYA
+126 
-139 DNNSLKV
+139 
-146 GDTIESADGKYSW
+146 DTK
-159 KITGYVALPDYSCLF
+159 
-174 EDNNDTMFDAVKFG
+174 
-188 VGIVTPEGYAALA
+188 
-201 NEQQNYSYSW
+201 
-211 KYRNE
+211 
-216 PSDELQEK
+216 
-224 EMAEDLMD
+224 
-232 VVRDEA
+232 
-238 KLETFIPRYLNQAI
+238 
-252 TFTGDDFGSDKAM
+252 
-265 MTVLLYIIIVIM
+265 
-277 AFVFG
+277 
-282 VTVSNTISKEANVIG
+282 
-297 TLRASGYTKGEL
+297 
-309 VRHYMTMPLV
+309 
-319 VTLIGALIGNILGYT
+319 
-334 VFKNFCAGMYYGSYS
+334 
-349 LPTYHTLWSVEAF
+349 
-362 WKTTLVPLA
+362 
-371 LMAVVNAGILYTQK
+371 K

-490 AGKSGSLEI
+490 AGKSGSLKI

-644 DGMKTYQTYLDQYL
+644 DGMKKYQTYLDQYL

-750 AKEAAGYQATVK
+750 AKEAAGYQTIVE

-770 ALDVI
+770 ALDAI

-814 QVAAG
+814 QAAAG
-819 EVKTEVNGALDQI
+819 EVKTEVNGAMDQI

-919 SGQLEAGVSAFGAG
+919 SGQLEAGVAAFGEG

>member
-1 MVRGKKMKNPL
+1 MKNKIKDRIL
-12 RKRLPRELKT
+12 RLTLGVGVAAAVGMTGCGKTDTSSDSAQTAKT
-22 EFGKYLVIFLLLV
+22 E
-35 ATIGLISG
+35 
-43 FLIATSSMLKAYN
+43 
-56 DGFETYNVENGNFL
+56 
-70 LEKQANKAQIKN
+70 
-82 IEDAGVTLYEN
+82 DA
-93 FYNEEALTN
+93 
-102 ESTMRIFKDREEVNT
+102 
-117 VCLMKGEMP
+117 
-126 TQTDEIAIDRMYA
+126 
-139 DNNSLKV
+139 
-146 GDTIESADGKYSW
+146 
-159 KITGYVALPDYSCLF
+159 
-174 EDNNDTMFDAVKFG
+174 
-188 VGIVTPEGYAALA
+188 
-201 NEQQNYSYSW
+201 
-211 KYRNE
+211 
-216 PSDELQEK
+216 
-224 EMAEDLMD
+224 
-232 VVRDEA
+232 
-238 KLETFIPRYLNQAI
+238 
-252 TFTGDDFGSDKAM
+252 
-265 MTVLLYIIIVIM
+265 
-277 AFVFG
+277 
-282 VTVSNTISKEANVIG
+282 KEAAD
-297 TLRASGYTKGEL
+297 TQEASKTSDDTK
-309 VRHYMTMPLV
+309 
-319 VTLIGALIGNILGYT
+319 
-334 VFKNFCAGMYYGSYS
+334 
-349 LPTYHTLWSVEAF
+349 
-362 WKTTLVPLA
+362 
-371 LMAVVNAGILYTQK
+371 K

-490 AGKSGSLEI
+490 AGKSGSLKI

-644 DGMKTYQTYLDQYL
+644 DGMKTYQTYLNQYL

-669 ALESGLQVMNEKKGD
+669 TLESGLQVMNEKKGD

-750 AKEAAGYQATVK
+750 AKEAAGHQATVE

-770 ALDVI
+770 ALDAI

-800 KKALENYGLSAEQI
+800 KKVLENYGLSAEQI

-846 EALEAIPTIT
+846 EALEDIPTIT

-919 SGQLEAGVSAFGAG
+919 SGQLEAGVSAFGEG

>member
-1 MVRGKKMKNPL
+1 MKNKIKDRIL
-12 RKRLPRELKT
+12 RLTLGVGVAAAVGMTGCGKTDTSSDSEQTAKT
-22 EFGKYLVIFLLLV
+22 E
-35 ATIGLISG
+35 
-43 FLIATSSMLKAYN
+43 
-56 DGFETYNVENGNFL
+56 
-70 LEKQANKAQIKN
+70 
-82 IEDAGVTLYEN
+82 DA
-93 FYNEEALTN
+93 
-102 ESTMRIFKDREEVNT
+102 
-117 VCLMKGEMP
+117 
-126 TQTDEIAIDRMYA
+126 
-139 DNNSLKV
+139 
-146 GDTIESADGKYSW
+146 
-159 KITGYVALPDYSCLF
+159 
-174 EDNNDTMFDAVKFG
+174 
-188 VGIVTPEGYAALA
+188 
-201 NEQQNYSYSW
+201 
-211 KYRNE
+211 
-216 PSDELQEK
+216 
-224 EMAEDLMD
+224 
-232 VVRDEA
+232 
-238 KLETFIPRYLNQAI
+238 
-252 TFTGDDFGSDKAM
+252 
-265 MTVLLYIIIVIM
+265 
-277 AFVFG
+277 
-282 VTVSNTISKEANVIG
+282 KEAAD
-297 TLRASGYTKGEL
+297 TQEAS
-309 VRHYMTMPLV
+309 
-319 VTLIGALIGNILGYT
+319 
-334 VFKNFCAGMYYGSYS
+334 
-349 LPTYHTLWSVEAF
+349 
-362 WKTTLVPLA
+362 KTSDD
-371 LMAVVNAGILYTQK
+371 TQK

-490 AGKSGSLEI
+490 AGKSGSLKI

-644 DGMKTYQTYLDQYL
+644 DGMKKYQTYLDQYL

-738 EMGTG
+738 EMGNG

-750 AKEAAGYQATVK
+750 AKEAAGYQTTVE

-770 ALDVI
+770 ALDAI
-775 DWTKLDQAVRADSQ
+775 DWRKLDQAVRADSQ

-800 KKALENYGLSAEQI
+800 KKALENYGLSEEQI
-814 QVAAG
+814 QAASG

-919 SGQLEAGVSAFGAG
+919 SGQLEAGVAAFGEG

>member
-1 MVRGKKMKNPL
+1 MKNKIKDRIL
-12 RKRLPRELKT
+12 RLTMGIGVAAAVGMTGCGKT
-22 EFGKYLVIFLLLV
+22 D
-35 ATIGLISG
+35 
-43 FLIATSSMLKAYN
+43 TSS
-56 DGFETYNVENGNFL
+56 DS
-70 LEKQANKAQIKN
+70 AQT
-82 IEDAGVTLYEN
+82 EDAKEVADTQ
-93 FYNEEALTN
+93 EASKT
-102 ESTMRIFKDREEVNT
+102 SD
-117 VCLMKGEMP
+117 
-126 TQTDEIAIDRMYA
+126 
-139 DNNSLKV
+139 
-146 GDTIESADGKYSW
+146 DTK
-159 KITGYVALPDYSCLF
+159 
-174 EDNNDTMFDAVKFG
+174 
-188 VGIVTPEGYAALA
+188 
-201 NEQQNYSYSW
+201 
-211 KYRNE
+211 
-216 PSDELQEK
+216 
-224 EMAEDLMD
+224 
-232 VVRDEA
+232 
-238 KLETFIPRYLNQAI
+238 
-252 TFTGDDFGSDKAM
+252 
-265 MTVLLYIIIVIM
+265 
-277 AFVFG
+277 
-282 VTVSNTISKEANVIG
+282 
-297 TLRASGYTKGEL
+297 
-309 VRHYMTMPLV
+309 
-319 VTLIGALIGNILGYT
+319 
-334 VFKNFCAGMYYGSYS
+334 
-349 LPTYHTLWSVEAF
+349 
-362 WKTTLVPLA
+362 
-371 LMAVVNAGILYTQK
+371 K

-490 AGKSGSLEI
+490 AGKSGSLKI

-750 AKEAAGYQATVK
+750 AKEAAGYQTTVE

-770 ALDVI
+770 ALDAI

-814 QVAAG
+814 QAAAG

-919 SGQLEAGVSAFGAG
+919 SGQLEAGVAAFGEG